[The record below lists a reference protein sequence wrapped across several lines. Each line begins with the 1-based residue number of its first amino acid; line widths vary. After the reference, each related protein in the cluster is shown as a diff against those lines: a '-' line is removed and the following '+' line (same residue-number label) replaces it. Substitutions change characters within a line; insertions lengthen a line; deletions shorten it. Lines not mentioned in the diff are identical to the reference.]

1 MLPVSLEKPLPPSGF
16 FCGKT
21 TIFFRFANKIS
32 PNNVGKSNGIS
43 NLRPV
48 LPDCKR
54 RQPFASG
61 LTSLLSPFVMINT
74 NLKFWRRELGLTQAQ
89 LADKLSIKRSLVGAY
104 EEGRAEPRL
113 ATLVNMARLFNI
125 PLDSLATTD
134 FTKRKHAK
142 TAAALRE
149 AGPLVEPEE
158 KPLRVLAFTVGQDQ
172 KENIELVPLK
182 AAAGYLNG
190 YADREFIE
198 ELPRFRLPMLPGNG
212 TYRAF
217 EIAGDSMLP
226 LASGTTIVGRYVDD
240 WATMKDGTPCIVVS
254 QKEGIVFKRLFNKLK
269 QNHLFALHSDNPT
282 YSPYDIKAEDV
293 LEIWEAKSYI
303 SNTFPIGG
311 VSLEQLASMVLD
323 LTQQVKKMQLVRA

>member
-1 MLPVSLEKPLPPSGF
+1 MCAS
-16 FCGKT
+16 
-21 TIFFRFANKIS
+21 IARR
-32 PNNVGKSNGIS
+32 VGPK
-43 NLRPV
+43 L
-48 LPDCKR
+48 
-54 RQPFASG
+54 PFASI
-61 LTSLLSPFVMINT
+61 FIMINT

-134 FTKRKHAK
+134 FTKKKYAK

-149 AGPLVEPEE
+149 AGPPVEPSDE
-158 KPLRVLAFTVGQDQ
+158 KPLRVLAFTVGPDE

-198 ELPRFRLPMLPGNG
+198 ELPRFRLPMLPGTG

-217 EIAGDSMLP
+217 EISGDSMLP
-226 LASGTTIVGRYVDD
+226 LTSGTTIVGRYVDD
-240 WATMKDGTPCIVVS
+240 WSALKDGTPCIVVS
-254 QKEGIVFKRLFNKLK
+254 QKDGIVFKRVYNKLK
-269 QNHLFALHSDNPT
+269 QNALFALHSDNPT
-282 YSPYDIKAEDV
+282 YSPYDLKAEDV

-303 SNTFPIGG
+303 SSTFPIGG
-311 VSLEQLASMVLD
+311 VTLENLASLVLD
-323 LTQQVKKMQLVRA
+323 LTQQVKTMQLQRA